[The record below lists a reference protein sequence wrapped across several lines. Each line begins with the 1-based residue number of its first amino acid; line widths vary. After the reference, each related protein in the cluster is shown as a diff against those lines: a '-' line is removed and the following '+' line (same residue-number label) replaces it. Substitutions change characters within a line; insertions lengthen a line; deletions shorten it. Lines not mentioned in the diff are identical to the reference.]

1 MPHANNVAQLLVQ
14 GLHSKD
20 QGILRSVLQQSDETV
35 IRNTVKR
42 LALPTIVSFVR
53 ELAIVIQGK
62 TQMSCLGSLWL
73 KILVQQHATV
83 LLSNPDLPELVAPVL
98 GAIETRLQLQNPLN
112 RLSGRLDLLLSHA
125 SVADVDTNES
135 RPLLIFNDKGG

>member
-1 MPHANNVAQLLVQ
+1 MPQANNVAQLLVQ

-20 QGILRSVLQQSDETV
+20 QAILRSVLQQSDETV

-42 LALPTIVSFVR
+42 LALPAIVSFVR
-53 ELAIVIQGK
+53 ELATMIQGK
-62 TQMSCLGSLWL
+62 TQMSCLGSVWL
-73 KILVQQHATV
+73 KVVVQQHASV

-98 GAIETRLQLQNPLN
+98 GAVESRLQLLNPLN
-112 RLSGRLDLLLSHA
+112 RLSGRLDLLLSHVSA
-125 SVADVDTNES
+125 ADVDTHES